1 MSAEIHGFSGHG
13 TQKPL
18 GGEEHAEDRGT
29 GAMGAWGTVR
39 FLGKRTERTKVRSGA
54 QKHVFVRSLGP
65 TARRS

>member
-1 MSAEIHGFSGHG
+1 MSADFHGFSGHG

-29 GAMGAWGTVR
+29 GTMGAWGLYVS
-39 FLGKRTERTKVRSGA
+39 LGRTKVRRCA

>member
-1 MSAEIHGFSGHG
+1 MQPEFHGFSGHG

-29 GAMGAWGTVR
+29 GAMGAWGLYVC
-39 FLGKRTERTKVRSGA
+39 LGAHKVRSGA
-54 QKHVFVRSLGP
+54 QKHVFVRYLGP